1 MSRLKIREQER
12 TKCYHK
18 IVFCSVEIY
27 KMIIIDIF
35 YYAILAIFAVAVIGQ
50 LMIILLVPLAIIIA
64 IADYI
69 KRLRNK

>member
-1 MSRLKIREQER
+1 
-12 TKCYHK
+12 
-18 IVFCSVEIY
+18 VEIY

-50 LMIILLVPLAIIIA
+50 WMIILLVPLAIIIA